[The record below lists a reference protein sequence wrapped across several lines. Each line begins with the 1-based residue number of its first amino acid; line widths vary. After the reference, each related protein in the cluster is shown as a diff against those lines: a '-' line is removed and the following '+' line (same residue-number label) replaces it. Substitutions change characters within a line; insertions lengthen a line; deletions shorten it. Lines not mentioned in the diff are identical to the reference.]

1 MRSSL
6 PTIGVCAV
14 LLTALDAD
22 AQSAYD
28 PKPYLQASDGPFAAL
43 TFSYLHLEDFEDLA
57 LNTPGVVAN
66 GGAVIGNDLLV
77 DSVDADDGVI
87 DGSGAA
93 GHSFLI
99 SQGSAVSFTFDA
111 NVLGA
116 LPTHA
121 GVVVTDVGFAIPTA
135 GFATIT
141 LEAFDALGASLGTS
155 TPTAFGDGSATS
167 ATAEDR
173 FVGFRH
179 SAGIARIEIRADSSN
194 DWEIDHL
201 QYGRALGV
209 YGAGCKSSACAPF
222 LFETGVPS
230 AGGSLALRLED
241 APGGALAIF
250 AIGNQKISTPLA
262 GGCALLI
269 SPALFVIAPIAL
281 PGVGPCGS
289 TYAQTLPIPLS
300 LAGSTFTL
308 QTFVA
313 DPTAVLGFVATNGL
327 EVIVP

>member
-6 PTIGVCAV
+6 LTIGIGAF
-14 LLTALDAD
+14 LFPALDVHAR
-22 AQSAYD
+22 SAYD
-28 PKPYLQASDGPFAAL
+28 PKPYVQAADGPFAAL
-43 TFSYLHLEDFEDLA
+43 TFSYFHLEDFEDLA
-57 LNTPGVVAN
+57 LNTPGIASN
-66 GGAVIGNDLLV
+66 GGAVIGNDALV

-99 SQGSAVSFTFDA
+99 SQSNAVSFTFDA
-111 NVLGA
+111 NALGA

-121 GVVVTDVGFAIPTA
+121 GVVVTDVGFATPTA

-141 LEAFDALGASLGTS
+141 LEAFDSAGASLGTS
-155 TPTAFGDGSATS
+155 TPSLFGDGSATS

-179 SAGIARIEIRADSSN
+179 PAGIARIEIRADSSN
-194 DWEIDHL
+194 DWEIDHV

-209 YGAGCKSSACAPF
+209 YGAGCKSSACTPF
-222 LFETGVPS
+222 LFETGSPL
-230 AGGSLALRLED
+230 AGGSLTLRLED

-269 SPALFVIAPIAL
+269 SPALFVIAPITL

-300 LAGSTFTL
+300 LAGTTFTL

-313 DPTAVLGFVATNGL
+313 DPAAVLGFVATNGL
-327 EVIVP
+327 EVLVQ